1 MNTLFLLLALALP
14 SAAADAPPTG
24 YVVKAEQGTVYLDL
38 TAKEGAAPKREFV
51 IYEEGE
57 ELKHPVTGASLGRAE
72 KRVVAKGLIETVSE
86 KYSIGVLTQAQAV
99 DASAPSVLAKP
110 GQRVRWAGAAPAPA
124 AAPAPT
130 VQTVYTARPGELPLR
145 APRLR
150 GPSVPFAANAMAVGD
165 FDGAGKPQVA
175 LGSESAVMLYAY
187 PPAEAKPL
195 VELQLPGTSIKL
207 LNLESANLDG
217 EPKDELFVSYY
228 DDTFKRFETKVFRLE
243 AGKWLKV
250 AELPYLVRGQQDA
263 KGAKVL
269 ATQAIVDD
277 KTFPLNAMYPL
288 AYADGKYVQGR
299 PQLAYPRADW
309 AFAVTGLGVD
319 SKPAFVYLTTTH
331 GLRVQLSKKAYWRS
345 PDDDYG
351 QTPVRVRWHEKL
363 FEFNP
368 PMPAVYGPSGLEAL
382 YTVRNLAALGG
393 LASPF
398 GVFNR
403 AELHRKKWNGLAL
416 ESDWKAELT
425 GAAQGLA
432 VVESEGRKE
441 LAVAVRG
448 AADQTAVWVF
458 DL

>member
-1 MNTLFLLLALALP
+1 MNTLFLLLALTLP
-14 SAAADAPPTG
+14 AAAADAPPTG
-24 YVVKAEQGTVYLDL
+24 YVVKAEKGTVYLDL

-72 KRVVAKGLIETVSE
+72 KRVVAKGVIESVSE
-86 KYSIGVLTQAQAV
+86 KYSIGGLTLAGAV
-99 DASAPSVLAKP
+99 EVNNPSVLAKP
-110 GQRVRWAGAAPAPA
+110 GQRVRWAGEAPAPA
-124 AAPAPT
+124 APAQT

-145 APRLR
+145 APRHR

-165 FDGAGKPQVA
+165 FDGVGKPQVA

-187 PPAEAKPL
+187 PPSDPKPQ
-195 VELQLPGTSIKL
+195 VELQLAGNAVKV
-207 LNLESANLDG
+207 LNLESGNLDG

-228 DDTFKRFETKVFRLE
+228 DDTFKRFETKVYRLE

-250 AELPYLVRGQQDA
+250 AELPFLVRAQQDA

-299 PQLAYPRADW
+299 PQIAYKRADW
-309 AFAVTGLGVD
+309 AFSVTGLSVD
-319 SKPAFVYLTTTH
+319 SRDAFVYLTTTH
-331 GLRVQLSKKAYWRS
+331 GLRLQLGKKYWRS

-363 FEFNP
+363 LEFNP
-368 PMPAVYGPSGLEAL
+368 PMPAVYGPSGLEGFYA
-382 YTVRNLAALGG
+382 VRNLAALGG

-416 ESDWKAELT
+416 ESDWKAELS

-432 VVESEGRKE
+432 VVETEGRKE

-448 AADQTAVWVF
+448 AADQTSVWVF